1 MENLF
6 PFENIDTLAET
17 ATIIAK
23 ELYKKDGFLR
33 PLFLGYT
40 ANNKNRIFLP
50 VEWRT
55 DEEREAQLETVAALF
70 CTYNVNKYVFLSEV
84 TTHRFPESKFS
95 AWDAIL
101 GRRVVSTKYL
111 NVTVVTKKENR
122 TLCYEVCGG
131 DLFAEDTWISE
142 KPTRYDNLDN
152 SFCHLLVNY
161 DKLDKR
167 KIKTLIKKLEQDG
180 KFRFDVLGAK

>member
-23 ELYKKDGFLR
+23 ELYKSDGFLK

-40 ANNKNRIFLP
+40 SNNKNRIFLP
-50 VEWRT
+50 VEWKT
-55 DEEREAQLETVAALF
+55 EEEREAQLETVAALF

-84 TTHRFPESKFS
+84 TIHKFPESQFS

-101 GRRVVSTKYL
+101 GSRVVSKKYL

-122 TLCYEVCGG
+122 TLCYEVYG
-131 DLFAEDTWISE
+131 DIWISE
-142 KPTRYDNLDN
+142 KPIRYDNLDN
-152 SFCHLLVNY
+152 SFCTLIVNY
-161 DKLDKR
+161 GKLDKI
-167 KIKTLIKKLEQDG
+167 KIKTLVKKLEQDG
-180 KFRFDVLGAK
+180 KFRFDILGEK

>member
-6 PFENIDTLAET
+6 PFENIDTLADT

-23 ELYKKDGFLR
+23 ELYNSDGFLK

-40 ANNKNRIFLP
+40 ANNKSRIFLP

-70 CTYNVNKYVFLSEV
+70 CNYNVNKYVFLSEV
-84 TTHRFPESKFS
+84 TIHRFPESKFS
-95 AWDAIL
+95 AWDSIL
-101 GRRVVSTKYL
+101 GKRVVSTKYL

-122 TLCYEVCGG
+122 TLCYEVCDG
-131 DLFAEDTWISE
+131 DMFSKDVRISDLP
-142 KPTRYDNLDN
+142 KRYDNLDN
-152 SFCHLLVNY
+152 SFCHLLALY

-180 KFRFDVLGAK
+180 KFRLDVFGA

>member
-17 ATIIAK
+17 ATTIAV
-23 ELYKKDGFLR
+23 ELHKSDGFLS

-50 VEWRT
+50 VDWRN

-70 CTYNVNKYVFLSEV
+70 CAYNVNKYVFLSEV
-84 TTHRFPESKFS
+84 TIHRFPESKFS

-101 GRRVVSTKYL
+101 GKRAVSTKYL

-122 TLCYEVCGG
+122 TLCYEVSDGVCVS
-131 DLFAEDTWISE
+131 D

-152 SFCHLLVNY
+152 SFCHLLGNY
-161 DKLDKR
+161 DKLDKS